1 MQIDILPNS
10 KLTGVMAAKKGG
22 VLIREAIASRG
33 KAFIILATGASQFNL
48 LVALIAENDIDWSVV
63 TLFHL
68 DEYVGVDESH
78 PASFVRYLN
87 ERFLQQ
93 VPDVQDF
100 VFINGDADDLASE
113 ISRVSNEISSITID
127 VAFVGIGE
135 NGHLAFND
143 PPADFDTEEPYICVD
158 LDEKCRQQ
166 QAGEGWF
173 PSLADV
179 PDKAISMSIRQIM
192 KSISIICT
200 VPDIRKSDA
209 VHNVLDGDIS
219 NMHPASILQSHQ
231 DTYIF
236 LDQDAASKLARNTST
251 G

>member
-1 MQIDILPNS
+1 MQINILPDS
-10 KLTGVMAAKKGG
+10 KITGVMAAEKGAD
-22 VLIREAIASRG
+22 LIREAIENRG
-33 KAFIILATGASQFNL
+33 SAFIILATGASQFNL
-48 LVALIAENDIDWSVV
+48 LGALIAEKGIDWSVV

-68 DEYVGVDESH
+68 DEYVGIGEGH
-78 PASFVRYLN
+78 PASFVRYLK

-93 VPDVQDF
+93 VPAVQDF
-100 VFINGDADDLASE
+100 IFIKGDGDDLAAE
-113 ISRVSNEISSITID
+113 IARVSNKIASVTID

-143 PPADFDTEEPYICVD
+143 PPADFDTDEPYICVD

-192 KSISIICT
+192 KSNAIICT
-200 VPDIRKSDA
+200 VPDIRKADA
-209 VHNVLDGDIS
+209 VHNVFDGDIS
-219 NMHPASILQSHQ
+219 NMHPASILQSHKN
-231 DTYIF
+231 TYIY
-236 LDQDAASKLARNTST
+236 LDQDAASKLTRDTNA
-251 G
+251 